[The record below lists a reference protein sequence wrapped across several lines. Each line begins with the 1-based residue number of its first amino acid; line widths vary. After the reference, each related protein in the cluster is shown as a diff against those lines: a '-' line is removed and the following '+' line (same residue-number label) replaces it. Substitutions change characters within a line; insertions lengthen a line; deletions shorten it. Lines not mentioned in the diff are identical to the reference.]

1 MKKFV
6 LVIFVMFF
14 TMLAYSATPAEVNE
28 CDRQCYA
35 CESGYNMRKVWNDN
49 FKLVK
54 EAVQYCRDALN
65 FCESIGEDC
74 PKAREII
81 SNENEG
87 L

>member
-1 MKKFV
+1 MKKLV
-6 LVIFVMFF
+6 LAIFVMFF
-14 TMLAYSATPAEVNE
+14 TVLAYSATPAEVNE

-35 CESGYNMRKVWNDN
+35 CESGY
-49 FKLVK
+49 KLWRDTFELIK
-54 EAVQYCRDALN
+54 EAIQYCRDALN
-65 FCESIGEDC
+65 FCKSIGEDC